1 MRVTVSSVDDWIP
14 QWRGNRGLEAEDQV
28 VVSLRAV
35 SVRTHRELN
44 GRRHS
49 IAVDREVSGVAR
61 LESEVRDSERVL
73 LSMVAGIRG
82 LVLEVDGR
90 ERALE
95 SAKDLLDA
103 PGLGDLADEVF
114 GECSRRL
121 GRAVDP
127 TYSGGSGSQPD
138 TAAGSLVTG

>member
-1 MRVTVSSVDDWIP
+1 MRVTISSVEDWVP
-14 QWRGNRGLEAEDQV
+14 RWRGNGSLPAEDQV

-49 IAVDREVSGVAR
+49 IAVDRQEAGVAR
-61 LESEVRDSERVL
+61 LESELRDAERVL
-73 LSMVAGIRG
+73 LSMVGGIRG

-90 ERALE
+90 ERPLE

-114 GECSRRL
+114 AECSRRL
-121 GRAVDP
+121 GRGVDP
-127 TYSGGSGSQPD
+127 TYSAASGSPPD
-138 TAAGSLVTG
+138 TAVDFPATD